1 MNEEWFI
8 IKDLKE
14 FINASRRL
22 VFQNFGSQSEDN
34 FDIENILTN
43 INPEDQKEMDNVLS
57 YNESLSIVNN
67 FIKKQ
72 KNRKDPTKIRFILNE
87 KTYLNIIEALNDRM
101 VSNILNNLVNKGLIE
116 TAYDEQTNDFIFW
129 VNDKN
134 IGDDKTNEQQF

>member
-8 IKDLKE
+8 IKNLED

-43 INPEDQKEMDNVLS
+43 INPEDDKEMDSVLS
-57 YNESLSIVNN
+57 YKESLSIVEI

-72 KNRKDPTKIRFILNE
+72 KKKTDHTKTRYLLNE
-87 KTYLNIIEALNDRM
+87 ESYLKIIEALNDRM

-116 TAYDEQTNDFIFW
+116 TAYDEKTNDFIFW

-134 IGDDKTNEQQF
+134 IGDDKTNE